1 MSADE
6 RKRSKP
12 LLWVVGL
19 TITIAVMACH
29 PFIRDLIRRECGI
42 PRETIPGT
50 EEVYTGLVSDR
61 AMGIVDWL
69 TFDKAPFLAEN
80 RPYIGVAFEDGGGE
94 CFWLADLCEETEPAY
109 RGDRVRVETAVEKET
124 GFRVATRIALLKK
137 DSEKHED
144 PRYQ

>member
-1 MSADE
+1 MKADE

-29 PFIRDLIRRECGI
+29 PFARDLIRRECGV
-42 PRETIPGT
+42 PREIIPGT

-69 TFDKAPFLAEN
+69 TFDKAPFLAES
-80 RPYIGVAFEDGGGE
+80 RPYIGISFADGSGN
-94 CFWLADLCEETEPAY
+94 CFWLADVCEESERAHP
-109 RGDRVRVETAVEKET
+109 GNRVRIETAEEKGT
-124 GFRVATRIALLKK
+124 AFRVVTKIILLE
-137 DSEKHED
+137 S
-144 PRYQ
+144 